1 MKEVKKEKKCP
12 CEQCVHGTYMIVEK
26 EWWCD
31 KHLKYASQMERNRRC
46 EKFETISGG
55 DAVSRQAVLDIVKF
69 EENWLSDAKSNN
81 ADTDIA
87 FGGIRTQVAKLSSV
101 TKALEP
107 CEDCISREAVLD
119 MATTIQTDDCS
130 GNEAMEVVDVDDIK
144 TLPPVTPTRKKGKW
158 IFSGNYDEV
167 GMLYCSNCKHEI
179 DVSEGYFKWCPN
191 CGAKMEK

>member
-1 MKEVKKEKKCP
+1 MKDVKEEKKCP

-46 EKFETISGG
+46 EKFETISGD
-55 DAVSRQAVLDIVKF
+55 DAISRQAVLDIVRF

-87 FGGIRTQVAKLSSV
+87 FSGIRTQVAKLSSV
-101 TKALEP
+101 TPA
-107 CEDCISREAVLD
+107 
-119 MATTIQTDDCS
+119 
-130 GNEAMEVVDVDDIK
+130 
-144 TLPPVTPTRKKGKW
+144 RKKGKW
-158 IFSGNYDEV
+158 IYSGSYDVE
-167 GMLYCSNCKHEI
+167 GMLYCSCCQHEV
-179 DVSEGYFKWCPN
+179 DVSEGYFKYCPN